1 MPESGCGSAGL
12 ALVPAWGARLL
23 DNIVELKQP
32 DLVKEVK
39 KQSGLRPVELDHRL
53 HFLALVLRQL
63 AGDFLAGD
71 FRSLD
76 EAALITRDRVADSP
90 QEVTVTLPEDAPDE
104 VEAREGE
111 ELAAILPPEVGVS
124 VRRYTRHL
132 AR

>member
-1 MPESGCGSAGL
+1 MKG
-12 ALVPAWGARLL
+12 
-23 DNIVELKQP
+23 
-32 DLVKEVK
+32 VK

-53 HFLALVLRQL
+53 HFWALVLRQL

-71 FRSLD
+71 FRPLD

-90 QEVTVTLPEDAPDE
+90 QEVTATLPEDAPDE

-124 VRRYTRHL
+124 VRRYRRHL